1 MEIITKIDIT
11 DNSLDIYTND
21 EHTTRPISPIS
32 IKIVHNDDKV
42 SIYDNT
48 YIGNLVFEQ
57 KKITCIAIEIFLN
70 KSPVNDV
77 STLIGSRFKQH
88 FRRYVVKTDQIY
100 IKHTMEL
107 HLQGI
112 LEIIVTVK

>member
-11 DNSLDIYTND
+11 PMSLDIYTND
-21 EHTTRPISPIS
+21 EHTTRPITPIS
-32 IKIVHNDDKV
+32 IKVVNVDNKV

-57 KKITCIAIEIFLN
+57 KKFTSIIFDILLN
-70 KSPVNDV
+70 KEPVNDV

-88 FRRYVVKTDQIY
+88 FRRYVVQSEQIY

-107 HLQGI
+107 HLQGM
-112 LEIIVTVK
+112 LEITVTIK